1 MRKLIAT
8 LAIVGLSSFA
18 YAQDVSVNGEQ
29 KTNAREHAKSRTHQ
43 ASEQQVPRQSQEL
56 RNDFR
61 GRADVNVRDKDR
73 TNTDVN
79 VQGQNKSR
87 TDVNV
92 QDQNRT
98 RTDVNV
104 QDRDRTQ
111 DRTRSRTDVNINAQ
125 PTYENRTV
133 TTHHEE
139 RAENRGGKFFFHDRE
154 IHRHP
159 GFDHSDWHFRIGH
172 HDRNWYYEHYQT
184 IIFVDGCW
192 YYEDGGFLWP
202 AYGFD
207 PSCDYPDQFI
217 VFQFNG

>member
-1 MRKLIAT
+1 MRKLIAAV
-8 LAIVGLSSFA
+8 AIVGLSSFA
-18 YAQDVSVNGEQ
+18 YAQEQ
-29 KTNAREHAKSRTHQ
+29 PVTGDQHKTNRGHEKARTHE
-43 ASEQQVPRQSQEL
+43 ASEAQVPRQSQEL

-61 GRADVNVRDKDR
+61 GRADVNVRDQDR
-73 TNTDVN
+73 NQTDVN
-79 VQGQNKSR
+79 VQGQNRAR

-104 QDRDRTQ
+104 QDR
-111 DRTRSRTDVNINAQ
+111 TRNRTDVNVREQSPNVNVRQHSEARVEQ
-125 PTYENRTV
+125 
-133 TTHHEE
+133 
-139 RAENRGGKFFFHDRE
+139 RAENRGGKFFFRDRE

-159 GFDHSDWHFRIGH
+159 GFDHNDWHFRIGH
-172 HDRNWYYEHYQT
+172 HDRTWYYTHYQT

-207 PSCDYPDQFI
+207 PTCDYPDQFI
-217 VFQFNG
+217 VFTFNG